1 MIVLMLLYPQICLG
15 YSLTGLQLWFERMIP
30 ALFPF
35 MVLSGVIVRMNLTED
50 IVSIFTP
57 ILLPLFHVK
66 KTVIYGILMGFLCG
80 FPMGAKVA
88 VQFYENKKITEQEA
102 EYLLCF
108 CNNIGPIYFLSYVLP
123 TLGIKN
129 VWPYLIGMYGL
140 PLAYGILLRYTLYR
154 NKISSWQGHSSIKSK
169 QDKTFRVTAVPQK
182 KDFLGSLDLSLKDS
196 INSIVVLGGYMI
208 IFNAFNLL
216 PRILLSDYALWGT
229 PMLEITG
236 GIGLLGAS
244 APFYI
249 LCLIPFGGL
258 CCMAQTYTIINN
270 TPLKIS
276 KYMWHKLVLTII
288 TIAYYLV
295 IL

>member
-50 IVSIFTP
+50 IVSFFSP
-57 ILLPLFHVK
+57 LLQLIFHVK
-66 KTVIYGILMGFLCG
+66 KSVLYGILMGFLCG

-88 VQFYENKKITEQEA
+88 VQLYENKKITEQEA

-108 CNNIGPIYFLSYVLP
+108 CNNIGPIYFLSFVLP
-123 TLGIKN
+123 TLGIKK
-129 VWPYLIGMYGL
+129 VGPYLIGMYGL

-154 NKISSWQGHSSIKSK
+154 KKISSVQGYIPTKCK
-169 QDKTFRVTAVPQK
+169 QNEAYQVAVAPQK
-182 KDFLGSLDLSLKDS
+182 KDFLSSLDLSLKDS

-208 IFNAFNLL
+208 IFNAFHLL
-216 PRILLSDYALWGT
+216 PRILLPVHALWST
-229 PMLEITG
+229 PILEITG
-236 GIGLLGAS
+236 GIGLLGS
-244 APFYI
+244 SHPRYI
-249 LCLIPFGGL
+249 LCLLPFGGL
-258 CCMAQTYTIINN
+258 CCMAQTYTIIST

-276 KYMWHKLVLTII
+276 KYVLHKLILMGI
-288 TIAYYLV
+288 TFFYYQL